1 MKVEELIYIDK
12 NAFDSWYDELTTYL
26 NSVPYSCL
34 SWEDNQE
41 PEFPNEPCIGL
52 LYVKSSC
59 YDVLESKPD
68 IACFTSKKTECK
80 IQVQAQELQ
89 ELKKHMPMIP
99 DDSYCDGEIV
109 FWSEGES
116 SRKYTF
122 YFRKGFK

>member
-12 NAFDSWYDELTTYL
+12 NAFDLWYDELTTYL
-26 NSVPYSCL
+26 NSVPYSCF

-59 YDVLESKPD
+59 YDIIQSNPD
-68 IACFTSKKTECK
+68 MACFVSKDTVCK
-80 IQVQAQELQ
+80 ISVEAQDLQ
-89 ELKKHMPMIP
+89 ELKKYMLMIP
-99 DDSYCDGEIV
+99 DCSYCDGDIT
-109 FWSEGES
+109 FWSKDES
-116 SRKYTF
+116 SQKYSF